1 MNCTE
6 KRKAGI
12 DVAKKD
18 KQQHADKEQEKVE
31 ATAQEA
37 TEEQPCTCTEDAQKP
52 EACEADKKQDE
63 AQEAEKKYAELED
76 KYLRLAAEYT
86 NFQKRTVREKEQIYT
101 DAVVDTV
108 KELLPVLDS
117 LERAEQTV
125 REAKDINNIS
135 EGIELIVK
143 MARDVFAKLGVEAI
157 ESLGKEFNA
166 QLHNAVM
173 HVEDDTYGDNEIVE
187 EFQKGYKCKDKVIRY
202 SMVKVAN

>member
-108 KELLPVLDS
+108 KELLVQAG
-117 LERAEQTV
+117 LEFVAAYDAFT
-125 REAKDINNIS
+125 REPPGPKS
-135 EGIELIVK
+135 ERVYLV
-143 MARDVFAKLGVEAI
+143 ARECQKKNG
-157 ESLGKEFNA
+157 G
-166 QLHNAVM
+166 
-173 HVEDDTYGDNEIVE
+173 
-187 EFQKGYKCKDKVIRY
+187 FQ
-202 SMVKVAN
+202 